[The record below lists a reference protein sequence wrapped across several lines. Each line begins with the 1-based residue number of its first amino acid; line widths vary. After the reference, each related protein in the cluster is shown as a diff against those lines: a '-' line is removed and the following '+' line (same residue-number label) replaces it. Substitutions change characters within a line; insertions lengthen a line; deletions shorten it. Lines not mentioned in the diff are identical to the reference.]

1 MISPRWVA
9 LAVCAVV
16 LGCSESPKMA
26 SAPGSAPT
34 AYNPNA
40 VAGGSDAASPAATP
54 PLMQPAS
61 IAPKHDEFA
70 EVSPQVRTREF
81 AATKP
86 SVLEDLSPA
95 SELPYRQ
102 TLQESTTGE
111 GYKPIIEPGYITT
124 AQENTSTFSID
135 VDTAS
140 YSNVRRFLQAGSL
153 PPVDAV
159 RIEELLNYFQYEE
172 MPAPKDGPFAA
183 HLEIAG
189 CPWNPAH
196 RVAKI
201 GLKGRE
207 IAPAARPQCNLVFLI
222 DVSGSMNH
230 PKKLPLVKESLK
242 LLVEQLGEAD
252 HIALTVYA
260 GAAGTVLPPT
270 SASRKQDIFKAL
282 DRLHAGGSTNGAGG
296 IQLAYQVA
304 ADNKIPGGANRVILC
319 TDGDFNVGI
328 TRDDDLEH
336 LIARE
341 AKRGVFLT
349 VLGFGMGNLQDAKL
363 ERLADRGNGHYGYID
378 SLAEAKKALVEELSG
393 TLVTIAKDVKIQVEF
408 DKQHIVGYRLI
419 GYENRRL
426 ENQDFANDAK
436 DAGEIGAGHSV
447 TALYELIPQQQA
459 IPANADILKLRLRY
473 KAPEADRSELAEF
486 VGRDTGRT
494 FEAASPDFRFASSV
508 AMAGMVLRNSE
519 YRGSATWD
527 TVLATANQAR
537 GNDVRG
543 QRAEF
548 IGLMEKAQR
557 LSNPSGAT
565 PIPLSAR

>member
-1 MISPRWVA
+1 MIPTPWVA

-16 LGCSESPKMA
+16 AGCAESARQFPATKAPA
-26 SAPGSAPT
+26 SYPAPASGVEAPDEMRFTSGSA
-34 AYNPNA
+34 N
-40 VAGGSDAASPAATP
+40 AATP
-54 PLMQPAS
+54 ADPKFLEQTELEGKAGTFAMRLKPAGA
-61 IAPKHDEFA
+61 APGLDER
-70 EVSPQVRTREF
+70 VP
-81 AATKP
+81 
-86 SVLEDLSPA
+86 
-95 SELPYRQ
+95 
-102 TLQESTTGE
+102 ESTSGE
-111 GYKPIIEPGYITT
+111 GYKPIVEPGYIAT

-140 YSNVRRFLQAGSL
+140 YSNMRRFLNAGTL

-172 MPAPKDGPFAA
+172 MPPPQEGPFAA

-196 RVAKI
+196 RLAKI

-260 GAAGTVLPPT
+260 GAAGVVLPPT

-378 SLAEAKKALVEELSG
+378 TIAEAKKALVEELSG

-408 DKQHIVGYRLI
+408 DKQHIAGYRLI

-426 ENQDFANDAK
+426 DNQDFANDAK

-459 IPANADILKLRLRY
+459 VPANADIMKLRLRY
-473 KAPEADRSELAEF
+473 KAPDADRSDLAEF

-494 FEAASPDFRFASSV
+494 VDAASNDYRFASSV
-508 AMAGMVLRNSE
+508 AMAGMLLRNSE
-519 YRGSATWD
+519 YRGTANWE
-527 TVLATANQAR
+527 TVLRMANQSR
-537 GNDVRG
+537 GSDARG

-548 IGLMEKAQR
+548 ITLMEQAQR
-557 LSNPSGAT
+557 LTNPTGST
-565 PIPLSAR
+565 LIPLSAR

>member
-9 LAVCAVV
+9 LAVCAVI

-26 SAPGSAPT
+26 SAPGTAPA

-40 VAGGSDAASPAATP
+40 VARPRDAASAPGS
-54 PLMQPAS
+54 QPEMSRGPTAVR
-61 IAPKHDEFA
+61 PEEFA
-70 EVSPQVRTREF
+70 ELSPEATTRAF
-81 AATKP
+81 SAAKP
-86 SVLEDLSPA
+86 SGLEGLSPA
-95 SELPYRQ
+95 SELPFRQ
-102 TLQESTTGE
+102 TPPESTIGE

-140 YSNVRRFLQAGSL
+140 YSNVRRFLNAGTL

-252 HIALTVYA
+252 HIALAVYA

-270 SASRKQDIFKAL
+270 SASRKQDIFQAL

-304 ADNKIPGGANRVILC
+304 ANNKIPGGANRVILC

-408 DKQHIVGYRLI
+408 DKQHIAGYRLI

-436 DAGEIGAGHSV
+436 DAGEIGAGHTV
-447 TALYELIPQQQA
+447 TALYELIPQQQM

-473 KAPEADRSELAEF
+473 KTPEADRSDLAEF

-519 YRGSATWD
+519 YRGTATWD
-527 TVLATANQAR
+527 TVLALANQAR

-548 IGLMEKAQR
+548 IGLIEQARR
-557 LSNPSGAT
+557 LANPSGANA
-565 PIPLSAR
+565 IPLSAR